1 MALHLGNTSRRLI
14 FRPSAANGRCAYQ
27 EIGMA
32 EVDGK
37 WNCTVE
43 SPMGAQEFVL
53 TVVSAGDS
61 FSGSA
66 EGEIGR
72 KDIADGSVDDDT
84 LSWSMHVAK
93 PMPVTLTCKATV
105 TGDTLEGKVKAGIF
119 GSFPITGNRAA

>member
-1 MALHLGNTSRRLI
+1 MAD
-14 FRPSAANGRCAYQ
+14 
-27 EIGMA
+27 
-32 EVDGK
+32 VDGK

-72 KDIADGSVDDDT
+72 KEIGDGSVDGDT
-84 LSWSMHVAK
+84 LAWTMHVSK

-105 TGDTLEGKVKAGIF
+105 SGDTLEGKVKAGIF
-119 GSFPITGNRAA
+119 GSFPITGTRIA

>member
-1 MALHLGNTSRRLI
+1 
-14 FRPSAANGRCAYQ
+14 
-27 EIGMA
+27 MA

-66 EGEIGR
+66 EGGIGR
-72 KDIADGSVDDDT
+72 RDIDDGTFDGDT
-84 LSWSMHVAK
+84 LSWTMHVSK
-93 PMPVTLTCKATV
+93 PMPVTLTCKATI
-105 TGDTLEGKVKAGIF
+105 TGDTLDGKVKAGIF
-119 GSFPITGNRAA
+119 GSFPISGTRVA